1 MYCHRLSLFTCH
13 LWVRHGWVYLKY
25 MIGPV
30 AKIHQSIPAL
40 GMPLHDTLK
49 PSTSLTSYSA
59 FYFIRVFFF
68 TDCNL
73 FLVWFKNVLFFQD
86 WPSFSML
93 YFDHEDSGC
102 NYQSTI
108 TPGSAYIPSSDVRSL
123 DMAIAYSQSTNL
135 RTRHHFHGNITE

>member
-1 MYCHRLSLFTCH
+1 M
-13 LWVRHGWVYLKY
+13 KY

-59 FYFIRVFFF
+59 FYFISFFSLNVIYF
-68 TDCNL
+68 
-73 FLVWFKNVLFFQD
+73 WFGLKMFYSFKIGH
-86 WPSFSML
+86 PSACFILIMKT
-93 YFDHEDSGC
+93 HGC

-123 DMAIAYSQSTNL
+123 NMAIAYSQSTNV